1 MANEL
6 QPGRHKVTLRDSK
19 IDQIG
24 QKGTPAIRV
33 FGSLDSSGED
43 VEARIWLTEGAASMA
58 RQQLRALGF
67 DPDTEDVAQLDETG
81 RLNGLSVEFTLRYGE
96 YRGKVQQEWNVAGA
110 RQDTSSLNAMLRG
123 AGSPASKARA
133 ASAPA
138 APPRAAPTPTSSGI
152 PRMPKEAPF
161 VAPPKQE
168 PRRFPPPP
176 PDPDDSIPF

>member
-1 MANEL
+1 MSSEL

-96 YRGKVQQEWNVAGA
+96 YRGKPQQEWNIAGA

-138 APPRAAPTPTSSGI
+138 APQRAAPTPTASGI
-152 PRMPKEAPF
+152 PKMPKEPPL
-161 VAPPKQE
+161 APPKQE

-176 PDPDDSIPF
+176 AEDDDIPF